1 MVLGIVLI
9 ASGAFIMAMTFIK
22 PDIYWRG
29 SRTMKLRRALGDVG
43 ANFFYIILAIL
54 LVFFGN
60 IMLH

>member
-1 MVLGIVLI
+1 
-9 ASGAFIMAMTFIK
+9 MAMTFIK

-29 SRTMKLRRALGDVG
+29 SRTMKLRRVLGDVG